1 MKKRSLALV
10 LAIAVAAAT
19 GAVAGEKTK
28 ADSKKPAKTGLS
40 KKAKKAPPPA
50 SDKVLLTG
58 SYIKQDVPKNGQIG
72 VGTTPMYVI
81 DSKTIQNS
89 GAADLRQLLI
99 RQGQFR

>member
-1 MKKRSLALV
+1 MKKSSLALV
-10 LAIAVAAAT
+10 LAIAIAAVT

-28 ADSKKPAKTGLS
+28 ADSKKPAKTSVS
-40 KKAKKAPPPA
+40 KKAKKTQAPA

-58 SYIKQDVPKNGQIG
+58 SYIKQDLPRNGQIA